1 MKGMSFRCRDLQR
14 QLLESALLFS
24 ESELAVKVILRLRI
38 RKKSLLDYRT
48 GESFQ
53 LAADCGEGYYL
64 LPGKTSELICDILPS
79 LSILTLQFLL
89 HFLGTRRVPRLVRGI
104 SVVSCFCNRLTLLA
118 VITDI

>member
-24 ESELAVKVILRLRI
+24 ESELAVKVTLRLRI

-53 LAADCGEGYYL
+53 LTADCGEGYY

-104 SVVSCFCNRLTLLA
+104 SVVSCSCNRLTLLA